1 MAREKP
7 DPVDVH
13 VGANIRLFRSAKGLS
28 QTAVG
33 DALGVTFQQIQKHE
47 RGANRVGP
55 ARLTKL
61 SKLLGVPVS
70 RFFEDHEGAM
80 PSGTSKV
87 VDALL
92 SQQFSMRLLKAFA
105 ALRNARTRLAVLHM
119 IEALSEEKRG

>member
-1 MAREKP
+1 MARQKP

-33 DALGVTFQQIQKHE
+33 KALDVTFQQIQKYE
-47 RGANRVGP
+47 KGANRVGP

-70 RFFEDHEGAM
+70 RFFEDHEGAVS
-80 PSGTSKV
+80 SGASKV
-87 VDALL
+87 VDDLL
-92 SQQFSMRLLKAFA
+92 SQQFAMRLLKAFA
-105 ALRNARTRLAVLHM
+105 ALRTPKTRLAVLSM
-119 IEALSEEKRG
+119 IEALSEEKR